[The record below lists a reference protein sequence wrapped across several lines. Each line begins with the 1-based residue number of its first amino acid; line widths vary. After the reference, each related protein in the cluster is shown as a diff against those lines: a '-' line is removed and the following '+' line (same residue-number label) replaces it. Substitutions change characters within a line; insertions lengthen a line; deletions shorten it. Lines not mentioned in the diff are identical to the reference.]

1 MVISSE
7 ALRTYQEDGYYVARG
22 VFSKSEVEELRE
34 HFMHLREGHSYP
46 GDVVGVDP
54 KENDPLK
61 KYPVMHH
68 PHRWDM
74 AARAYM
80 LDDRVRQHLTALLGA
95 EPLACQSMVYFKPPG
110 ARGQALH
117 QDQYYLRVQ
126 PGTCMAAWT
135 ALDPV
140 DESNGCLEIVPGSHK
155 LPTLCVIEADVT
167 KSITPVTVPL
177 AEGMKAKPI
186 VMDAGDVLFFNG
198 QVIHGSGPNVTSD
211 RFRRVLT
218 CHYVEGAAEKV
229 TQYDHPVLRFD
240 GTIVEEFGAS
250 EDGGQCGVWVDEND
264 QQRIEMKIEPGNP
277 EYANYIRERNKM
289 MREEAEK
296 IRVAMSQN

>member
-1 MVISSE
+1 MQISDD
-7 ALRTYQEDGYYVARG
+7 ALQAYERDGYYVARG
-22 VFSKSEVEELRE
+22 LFSQEEVAHMRDHFMKLRE
-34 HFMHLREGHSYP
+34 AGTYP

-74 AARAYM
+74 LARAYM
-80 LDDRVRQHLTALLGA
+80 LDERIRQCLVQLLGS
-95 EPLACQSMVYFKPPG
+95 EPLACQSMVYFKPPK

-126 PGTCMAAWT
+126 PGTCMAAWM

-140 DESNGCLEIVPGSHK
+140 DQDNGCLEIVPGSHK
-155 LPTLCVIEADVT
+155 LPTLCVIEADIT

-177 AEGMKAKPI
+177 AEGMKAEPI

-198 QVIHGSGPNVTSD
+198 QVIHGSGPNITAD
-211 RFRRVLT
+211 RFRRVIT

-240 GTIVEEFGAS
+240 GTIVEEFGVS
-250 EDGGQCGVWVDEND
+250 DTGGQCGVWVDESD
-264 QQRIEMKIEPGNP
+264 RQRIEMKIEPGNP
-277 EYANYIRERNKM
+277 EYEKYIRERNAM
-289 MREEAEK
+289 MRAEAEK
-296 IRVAMSQN
+296 IRLAMSH